1 MLDICHEKGTCL
13 SRLLDKLCP
22 LCQATHCFSSCPT
35 FVQKNSTQ
43 RRELAARHHR
53 CFNCLSSK
61 HSVKDCK
68 SKFSCRTCQRKHH
81 TMVYVDSSSNAKGI
95 SSEPCADTSNVT
107 EAAGPSSPAST
118 SQTEINSLLT
128 STKLRSHSQVL
139 LATAQVT
146 VSVEFGRSVTVRAL
160 LDQGSEMTFIS
171 ENLAQLL
178 CVKRL
183 RMPVSISV

>member
-1 MLDICHEKGTCL
+1 M
-13 SRLLDKLCP
+13 
-22 LCQATHCFSSCPT
+22 
-35 FVQKNSTQ
+35 
-43 RRELAARHHR
+43 
-53 CFNCLSSK
+53 
-61 HSVKDCK
+61 
-68 SKFSCRTCQRKHH
+68 
-81 TMVYVDSSSNAKGI
+81 
-95 SSEPCADTSNVT
+95 T
-107 EAAGPSSPAST
+107 EAAGPSSLAAT

-183 RMPVSISV
+183 